1 MLLVLAVNG
10 WEASFWP
17 RNNYPDALWHRK
29 QPGDWTKA
37 GIDICWPQERLPVTG
52 PGAVGA
58 YWFGENPYGFGG
70 YYRPVTFTLYW
81 LEYRLFGTDDQR
93 WCHVSVGLYLAIQ
106 LLLVWLVS
114 VLAPGPF
121 ARKLGMGVLAALL
134 MGGPGLADR
143 GIHYWVL
150 DWWPAQPELLPLR
163 DGMAAVEGLVPVLGQ
178 RLRRRH
184 HRSGSGCDRGIWR
197 VPSSFQEAPAVAAL
211 P

>member
-106 LLLVWLVS
+106 LLLVWLLLGIS
-114 VLAPGPF
+114 EHPAF
-121 ARKLGMGVLAALL
+121 ASLWLPAGLVGGAGMGAVGA
-134 MGGPGLADR
+134 PRRR
-143 GIHYWVL
+143 G
-150 DWWPAQPELLPLR
+150 
-163 DGMAAVEGLVPVLGQ
+163 AVTGAWRRSWGQ
-178 RLRRRH
+178 RH
-184 HRSGSGCDRGIWR
+184 
-197 VPSSFQEAPAVAAL
+197 
-211 P
+211 